1 MKEKYTLED
10 IIDAQIK
17 DALGGAIGGNPVPA
31 APTVS
36 AGGSQFDINGITK
49 LLGEINKL
57 AGMMQARGASGGLGS
72 DGLPLPGSA
81 PALPASGGA
90 GSNPR
95 PVDGVAP
102 AAAAISKLDPERV
115 YVGIRDT
122 LGKLRATIGDVT
134 LSEVEAFMESNRAV
148 VIAMIGQELEAWS
161 G

>member
-17 DALGGAIGGNPVPA
+17 DALGSVAGGNPVPA

-57 AGMMQARGASGGLGS
+57 AGTMQARGASGGLGS

-102 AAAAISKLDPERV
+102 AAADISKLDPERV

-148 VIAMIGQELEAWS
+148 VVAMIGQELEAWS